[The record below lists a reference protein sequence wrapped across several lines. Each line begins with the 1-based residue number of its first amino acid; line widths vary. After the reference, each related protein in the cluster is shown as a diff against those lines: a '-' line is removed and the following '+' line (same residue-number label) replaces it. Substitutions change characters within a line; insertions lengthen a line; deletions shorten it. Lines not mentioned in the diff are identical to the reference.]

1 MGITVFRGARLFLPV
16 ALCLLAV
23 SPVVAE
29 TQVLSLRQAI
39 ETALNNNPDI
49 ASFRKEAG
57 IFDAATVRAG
67 LLPNPTLE
75 LEGETGALTGSSAD
89 NNLSIGINQEFQL
102 GDKRH
107 KRTVVAERDAVAY
120 RWQVLDR
127 ERLLKEQ
134 VQGAYYDALLA
145 RERLALAHQSIAL
158 NKQLLQVAEDRFAAG
173 DIAELEVYLVKLEL
187 TRSEGGRID
196 IDRALL
202 DADARLASLLSIAPG
217 EAPTLSGKL
226 DADLPQPATLSDL
239 KNQALKSRPD
249 LKAADAAV
257 HKGDAEVA
265 LAEAEAVPN
274 LTAGLSLNREASS
287 MEIGGIEGR
296 ETAYT
301 VGMKLSI
308 PIPLFNRNRAG
319 VQEARVKQD
328 SAQIRAKAAASGV
341 EREVENAYAGLSNA
355 EKVVSLYKS
364 NIIAQLEENLRLT
377 QEAYRLGEVGI
388 LAVIEEQKKFFEV
401 SDGYLTALHARQMAM
416 AKVESAVAADMNGGE
431 Q

>member
-1 MGITVFRGARLFLPV
+1 MGTTAFRGARLLLPV
-16 ALCLLAV
+16 VLCLLSA

-29 TQVLSLRQAI
+29 TQALSLRQAVD
-39 ETALNNNPDI
+39 TALSNNPEI
-49 ASFRKEAG
+49 ASFRKETG

-75 LEGETGALTGSSAD
+75 LEGETGALTGSSSD
-89 NNLSIGINQEFQL
+89 NNLSIGVTQEFLL

-107 KRTVVAERDAVAY
+107 KRTMVAERDAAAY

-127 ERLLKEQ
+127 ERILKEQ

-145 RERLALAHQSIAL
+145 RERLALAQQSIEL

-173 DIAELEVYLVKLEL
+173 DIAELEVYLVKVEL
-187 TRSEGGRID
+187 SRSEGGRID

-202 DADARLASLLSIAPG
+202 DAGTRLASLLSFAPG
-217 EAPTLSGKL
+217 ESPTLSGKL
-226 DADLPQPATLSDL
+226 DADLPQAASLRDL
-239 KNQALKSRPD
+239 KKQALKNRPD
-249 LKAADAAV
+249 LKAADAAA
-257 HKGDAEVA
+257 HKSDAELA

-308 PIPLFNRNRAG
+308 PIPLFDRNRAG
-319 VQEARVKQD
+319 MQEARVKQGN
-328 SAQIRAKAAASGV
+328 ARIRATAAAAGV
-341 EREVENAYAGLSNA
+341 EREVENAYAGLANA
-355 EKVVSLYKS
+355 EKMVSLYKS
-364 NIIAQLEENLRLT
+364 NIIRQLEENLRLT

-401 SDGYLTALHARQMAM
+401 SDSYLTALHARQVAM
-416 AKVESAVAADMNGGE
+416 AKLESAVAADMNGGDK
-431 Q
+431 